1 MSIEL
6 VARLREQR
14 RSWVYLKDDVPDKA
28 ISFLRPPETEM
39 HKLAAAGGIGLEQV
53 LQYVDGWRGITPEDV
68 LPGCGLTAEQP
79 FDPKLLR
86 EWLTD
91 NAALVSRL
99 AVRIAQAV
107 DDHLSKAAA
116 ATKN

>member
-14 RSWVYLKDDVPDKA
+14 RSWVYLNDDAPEKA

-53 LQYVDGWRGITPEDV
+53 LQYVDGWRGITPEDI
-68 LPGCGLTAEQP
+68 LPGCGLNTEQP
-79 FDPKLLR
+79 FDHKLLR
-86 EWLTD
+86 EWLAD

-107 DDHLSKAAA
+107 DEHLNKAAA
-116 ATKN
+116 AAKN